1 MADGHPNDQI
11 YMSKK
16 KIKGNKLKASD
27 LRRALLKELKL
38 NARKQF
44 NPKQL
49 VGKLKIK
56 NSQDSAKDALLKLVS
71 DGLVRDNGDN
81 KFQIIKNIQEK
92 TSKNYAEGV
101 VDMTRSGSAFIVI
114 DGAEQD
120 VFVIGKRLNNAQDG
134 DKVKIRTWTPSGRR
148 KPEGEVVEVL
158 ERSVT
163 HFVGKLQIHDKYAEV
178 VVKQPG
184 DATLAVAVHR
194 AELMGGDHN
203 DQVVVKI
210 LDWEP
215 NRFDQ
220 ISGQITAVLGEE
232 GSSEI
237 AMQSILINNGF
248 QITFPP
254 EVIAESEALP
264 DEISPMEINI
274 RRDMRD
280 ITTFTIDP
288 LTAKDFDDALSIR
301 TLESGEIE
309 VGIHIADVSHYVRP
323 GSALDKE
330 AAARTTSVYLVDR
343 VCPMLPERISNELCS
358 LRPHEDKLSYS
369 AVFNMHPK
377 TFKIT
382 QRWFGAT
389 VIHSD
394 RRFTYEEAQE
404 VLDTKSGDFAD
415 ELLQLDKISRVL
427 RKERFKHGAIDFA
440 TNEVRF
446 KLDENGTP
454 LEVYVKER
462 IDTNMLIEDFMLL
475 ANKEVATFMI
485 KKAERLKEVIPFV
498 FRVHDEP
505 NMEKVEELANF
516 AEALGHKMD
525 LRTPQSIAKSY
536 TELLAKAAEDP
547 MVKMLSPIA
556 IRTMSKAIYTTENI
570 GHYGLGF
577 ENYTHFTSPI
587 RRYADVLVH
596 RILDENIEKGS
607 LYKMN
612 PTKLEEL
619 CKHISAQEKKATT
632 SERESIKYKQV
643 EFMEGNVGEE
653 FDGIINGMADFG
665 VFVEL
670 TANYVEGMI
679 SYDDMDEPYDISSG
693 KLYITGRKSGK
704 RLKMGDS
711 VRIRV
716 KKVDLERRR
725 IDMELVDV
733 LKINGDSDELP
744 APEQKSSGGR
754 RKKYDKGAAAGAKT
768 GRRSNAKDSGRGAKS
783 TSSGRGKAKVKAS
796 GGAAKP
802 ARKQRTPRKKK

>member
-1 MADGHPNDQI
+1 
-11 YMSKK
+11 MSSK
-16 KIKGNKLKASD
+16 KIKGSKLKASD

-38 NARKQF
+38 NARKQY

-49 VGKLKIK
+49 IGKLKIK
-56 NSQDSAKDALLKLVS
+56 NSQDSVKDALSKLVS
-71 DGLVRDNGDN
+71 DGLVRENGDY
-81 KFQIIKNIQEK
+81 KFQAIKNIQEK
-92 TSKNYAEGV
+92 TSKTYAEGV
-101 VDMTRSGSAFIVI
+101 VDMTRSGSAFIVL
-114 DGAEQD
+114 DGDTDD
-120 VFVIGKRLNNAQDG
+120 VFVIGKRLGNAQDG

-163 HFVGKLQIHDKYAEV
+163 HFVGTLRIHDKYAEV
-178 VVKQPG
+178 VVKQAG

-194 AELMGGDHN
+194 AELIGGEHN

-210 LDWEP
+210 LDWET

-220 ISGQITAVLGEE
+220 ISGKITAVLGEE

-248 QITFPP
+248 QITFPDD
-254 EVIAESEALP
+254 VIAESEALP
-264 DEISPMEINI
+264 SEISPMEINI

-309 VGIHIADVSHYVRP
+309 IGIHIADVSHYVRP

-330 AAARTTSVYLVDR
+330 AAKRTTSVYLVDR

-377 TFKIT
+377 TYQIT

-404 VLDTKSGDFAD
+404 VLDTKSGDFCK
-415 ELLQLDKISRVL
+415 ELVQLDKISRVL

-446 KLDENGTP
+446 KLDEDGTP

-505 NMEKVEELANF
+505 NMEKVEELAAF

-536 TELLAKAAEDP
+536 TELLSKAAEDP

-556 IRTMSKAIYTTENI
+556 IRTMAKAIYTTENI

-612 PTKLEEL
+612 PTKLEEF

-643 EFMEGNVGEE
+643 EFMTDNVGEE
-653 FDGIINGMADFG
+653 FDGVINGMADFG

-679 SYDDMDEPYDISSG
+679 SFDDMDEPYDISSG
-693 KLYITGRKSGK
+693 KLYITGRKTGK
-704 RLKMGDS
+704 RLKMGDL

-716 KKVDLERRR
+716 KKVDMERRR

-733 LKINGDSDELP
+733 LKIHGSDADQP
-744 APEQKSSGGR
+744 VDRPTKKGS
-754 RKKYDKGAAAGAKT
+754 RKKYDKGSAAGAKT
-768 GRRSNAKDSGRGAKS
+768 GRRSSGSKSGTSAKS
-783 TSSGRGKAKVKAS
+783 SSSGRGKAKAKPAS
-796 GGAAKP
+796 SAAKP
-802 ARKQRTPRKKK
+802 ARKQRTPRGKK

>member
-1 MADGHPNDQI
+1 
-11 YMSKK
+11 MSKH
-16 KIKGNKLKASD
+16 KIKGSKLKAGD

-38 NARKQF
+38 NARKQY

-49 VGKLKIK
+49 IRKLKIK
-56 NSQDSAKDALLKLVS
+56 NTQDSVKDALGKLVA
-71 DGLVRDNGDN
+71 DGLVRENGDY
-81 KFQIIKNIQEK
+81 KYQAIKNIQEK
-92 TSKNYAEGV
+92 TSKTYAEGV
-101 VDMTRSGSAFIVI
+101 VDMTRSGSAFIVL
-114 DGAEQD
+114 DGDTDD
-120 VFVIGKRLNNAQDG
+120 VFVTARRLGNAQDG

-163 HFVGKLQIHDKYAEV
+163 HFVGTLQIHSKYAEV

-194 AELMGGDHN
+194 AELIGGEHN

-220 ISGQITAVLGEE
+220 ISGKITAVLGEE

-248 QITFPP
+248 QITFPD

-264 DEISPMEINI
+264 SEISPMEINI

-309 VGIHIADVSHYVRP
+309 VGVHIADVSHYVRP

-377 TFKIT
+377 TYKIT

-404 VLDTKSGDFAD
+404 VLDTKSGDFCA
-415 ELLQLDKISRVL
+415 ELLQLDKISKVL

-446 KLDENGTP
+446 KLDEDGTP

-475 ANKEVATFMI
+475 ANKEVATFMV

-505 NMEKVEELANF
+505 NMEKVEELAAF
-516 AEALGHKMD
+516 AEALGYKMD

-556 IRTMSKAIYTTENI
+556 IRTMAKAIYTTENI

-632 SERESIKYKQV
+632 AERESIKYKQV
-643 EFMEGNVGEE
+643 EFMENNVGEE
-653 FDGIINGMADFG
+653 FDGVINGMADFG

-670 TANYVEGMI
+670 TENYVEGMI
-679 SYDDMDEPYDISSG
+679 SFDDMDEPYDISSG
-693 KLYITGRKSGK
+693 KLYITGRKTGK
-704 RLKMGDS
+704 RLKMGDLVR
-711 VRIRV
+711 VRI

-733 LKINGDSDELP
+733 LKIHGTEADQGSGKP
-744 APEQKSSGGR
+744 AKKGS
-754 RKKYDKGAAAGAKT
+754 RKKYEKGAAAGAKT
-768 GRRSNAKDSGRGAKS
+768 GRRSGNAKKS
-783 TSSGRGKAKVKAS
+783 SSSGRGKTKAKP
-796 GGAAKP
+796 AAKS
-802 ARKQRTPRKKK
+802 ARKQRTPRAKK

>member
-1 MADGHPNDQI
+1 MAHPHSAI
-11 YMSKK
+11 FYMSKH
-16 KIKGNKLKASD
+16 KIKGTKLKASD
-27 LRRALLKELKL
+27 LRRVLLKELKL
-38 NARKQF
+38 NARKQY

-49 VGKLKIK
+49 IRKLKIK
-56 NSQDSAKDALLKLVS
+56 NSQDSVKSALSKLVS
-71 DGLVRDNGDN
+71 DGLVRENGDY
-81 KFQIIKNIQEK
+81 KFQVIKNIQEK
-92 TSKNYAEGV
+92 TSKTYAEGV
-101 VDMTRSGSAFIVI
+101 VDMTRSGSAFIVL
-114 DGAEQD
+114 DGDTDD
-120 VFVIGKRLNNAQDG
+120 VFVTGRRLGNAQDG

-163 HFVGKLQIHDKYAEV
+163 HFVGTLQIHSKYAEV

-194 AELMGGDHN
+194 AELIGGEHN

-220 ISGQITAVLGEE
+220 ISGKITAVLGEE

-248 QITFPP
+248 QITFPD

-264 DEISPMEINI
+264 SEISPMV
-274 RRDMRD
+274 
-280 ITTFTIDP
+280 
-288 LTAKDFDDALSIR
+288 TAKDFDDALSIR
-301 TLESGEIE
+301 TLENGEIE
-309 VGIHIADVSHYVRP
+309 VGVHIADVSHYVRP

-382 QRWFGAT
+382 QRWFGST

-404 VLDTKSGDFAD
+404 VLDTKSGDFCK
-415 ELLQLDKISRVL
+415 ELLKLDKISKVL

-446 KLDENGTP
+446 KLDEDGKP

-536 TELLAKAAEDP
+536 TELLAKASEDP

-556 IRTMSKAIYTTENI
+556 IRTMAKAIYTTENI

-632 SERESIKYKQV
+632 AERESIKYKQV
-643 EFMEGNVGEE
+643 EFMDGNVGEE
-653 FDGIINGMADFG
+653 FDGIINGLADFG

-679 SYDDMDEPYDISSG
+679 SYDDMDEPYEISSG
-693 KLYITGRKSGK
+693 KLFITGRKTGK
-704 RLKMGDS
+704 RLKMGDL

-716 KKVDLERRR
+716 KAVDIERTR

-733 LKINGDSDELP
+733 LKIHGTEADQGTGKPTKKGS
-744 APEQKSSGGR
+744 
-754 RKKYDKGAAAGAKT
+754 RKKYNKGAAAGAKT
-768 GRRSNAKDSGRGAKS
+768 GRRSNGSKSGK
-783 TSSGRGKAKVKAS
+783 
-796 GGAAKP
+796 AAKP
-802 ARKQRTPRKKK
+802 ARKQRTPRKRK

>member
-1 MADGHPNDQI
+1 
-11 YMSKK
+11 MSKH
-16 KIKGNKLKASD
+16 KIKGSKLKASD

-38 NARKQF
+38 NARKQY

-49 VGKLKIK
+49 IRKLKIK
-56 NSQDSAKDALLKLVS
+56 NSQDSVKSALSKLVS
-71 DGLVRDNGDN
+71 DGLVRENGDY
-81 KFQIIKNIQEK
+81 KFQAIKNIQEK

-101 VDMTRSGSAFIVI
+101 VDMTRSGSAFIVL
-114 DGAEQD
+114 DGDTDD
-120 VFVIGKRLNNAQDG
+120 VFVTGRRLGNAQDG

-163 HFVGKLQIHDKYAEV
+163 HFVGTLQIHSKYAEV

-194 AELMGGDHN
+194 AELIGAEHN

-220 ISGQITAVLGEE
+220 ISGKITAVLGEE

-248 QITFPP
+248 QITFPDD
-254 EVIAESEALP
+254 VIAESEALP
-264 DEISPMEINI
+264 SEISPMEINI

-309 VGIHIADVSHYVRP
+309 VGVHIADVSHYVRP

-404 VLDTKSGDFAD
+404 VLDTKSGDFCD
-415 ELLQLDKISRVL
+415 ELLKLDKISKVL

-446 KLDENGTP
+446 KLDEDGTP

-556 IRTMSKAIYTTENI
+556 IRTMAKAIYTTENI

-632 SERESIKYKQV
+632 AERESIKYKQV
-643 EFMEGNVGEE
+643 EFMDGNVGEE

-679 SYDDMDEPYDISSG
+679 SFDDMDEPYDISSG
-693 KLYITGRKSGK
+693 KLFITGRKTGK
-704 RLKMGDS
+704 RLKMGDL

-716 KKVDLERRR
+716 KKVDIERRR

-733 LKINGDSDELP
+733 LKIHGTEDDQGTSKP
-744 APEQKSSGGR
+744 AKKGS
-754 RKKYDKGAAAGAKT
+754 RKKYDKGSAAGAKI
-768 GRRSNAKDSGRGAKS
+768 GRRSSGSKSGTTAKS
-783 TSSGRGKAKVKAS
+783 SSSGRGKSKSKAAGNS
-796 GGAAKP
+796 AKP
-802 ARKQRTPRKKK
+802 ARKQRTPRKKG

>member
-1 MADGHPNDQI
+1 
-11 YMSKK
+11 MSRK
-16 KIKGNKLKASD
+16 KIKGDKLKAGD
-27 LRRALLKELKL
+27 LRKAILNELKR
-38 NARKQF
+38 NARKQY

-49 VGKLKIK
+49 IRKLKIK
-56 NSQDSAKDALLKLVS
+56 NSQDSVSDALAKLVA
-71 DGLVRDNGDN
+71 DKLVNDKGDFKYQISRDAE
-81 KFQIIKNIQEK
+81 EK
-92 TSKNYAEGV
+92 TSKKFTTGL
-101 VDMTRSGSAFIVI
+101 VDMTRSGSAYIVT
-114 DGAEQD
+114 DGEADD
-120 VFVIGKRLNNAQDG
+120 VFVIARRLGNAQNG
-134 DKVKIRTWTPSGRR
+134 DKVKIRVWTPNGRR

-158 ERSVT
+158 ERSVS
-163 HFVGKLQIHDKYAEV
+163 HFVGKLQIHEKYAEV
-178 VVKQPG
+178 VVTNPG
-184 DATLAVAVHR
+184 DKKLMVAVHR
-194 AELMGGDHN
+194 AELIGGEHD

-210 LDWEP
+210 LDWEE
-215 NRFDQ
+215 NRFGQ

-248 QITFPP
+248 QITFP
-254 EVIAESEALP
+254 EDVIAESEALP
-264 DEISPMEINI
+264 NEISPMEINI
-274 RRDMRD
+274 RRDMRET
-280 ITTFTIDP
+280 TTFTIDP
-288 LTAKDFDDALSIR
+288 LTAKDFDDALSIQ
-301 TLESGEIE
+301 TLEGGDIEI
-309 VGIHIADVSHYVRP
+309 GIHIADVSHYVRP
-323 GSALDKE
+323 GSALDRE

-369 AVFNMHPK
+369 AVFTMHPK

-382 QRWFGAT
+382 SRWFGAT

-404 VLDTKSGDFAD
+404 VLDTSSGDFAE
-415 ELLQLDKISRVL
+415 ELLMLDKISKVL

-446 KLDENGTP
+446 KLDEDGTP

-485 KKAERLKEVIPFV
+485 KKAERLREVIPFV

-505 NMEKVEELANF
+505 NMEKVVELAKF
-516 AEALGHKMD
+516 AEALGYKMD

-632 SERESIKYKQV
+632 AERESIKYKQT
-643 EFMEGNVGEE
+643 EFMLDNVGEE
-653 FDGIINGMADFG
+653 FDGIINGLADFG

-679 SYDDMDEPYDISSG
+679 AYDAMDESYDISSG

-704 RLKMGDS
+704 RLKMGDA
-711 VRIRV
+711 VRVRV
-716 KKVDLERRR
+716 KEVDLERRR
-725 IDMELVDV
+725 IDMELVSV
-733 LKINGDSDELP
+733 LEVHDAPDLGDDDSSSPTQSGRSRKP
-744 APEQKSSGGR
+744 ANKGGDAGARKGGR
-754 RKKYDKGAAAGAKT
+754 
-768 GRRSNAKDSGRGAKS
+768 GRGEKSGRGGS
-783 TSSGRGKAKVKAS
+783 SGRSGRGKAKSAT
-796 GGAAKP
+796 GDKP
-802 ARKQRTPRKKK
+802 ARKQRTPRKKG